1 MLIGEI
7 LVRNG
12 AATPAQIDDA
22 LRRKEGRER
31 LGQTLLRLGLAKEED
46 VYKALSEQSRLP
58 YVDLAAIE
66 IDPTLGSPASMKT
79 IFQRKVLPLDRSNG
93 SLRVALSDPL
103 DLGVLED
110 LRLLLKRS
118 EERRVGKE

>member
-22 LRRKEGRER
+22 LRRKEGRE
-31 LGQTLLRLGLAKEED
+31 RLGLAKEED